1 MSVVPS
7 VEFEPH
13 EHGPES
19 IESIL
24 RKTTRKPL
32 YCHPKA
38 WCDAH
43 LDVFRDEGLDKEYPV
58 EHVLGFPVALDP
70 ADTALV
76 QLIDQ
81 IPNVGER
88 EGYIRITLQVFARM
102 SKTYTSS
109 FDAENHVTGICYAFL
124 DHLREKVRKYPR
136 VEHRPF
142 RGYEY
147 ETFSFPNPCT
157 AAPRWEPPTLY
168 LCYGKGEQQQKL
180 ELKTQQIIYDF
191 PNYDEGFPYNFFPII
206 TSLCL
211 HHDHYNDWKKD
222 RSERQEAKRK
232 TRWKKASKSA
242 EMIAVLLSMA
252 RKQAPR
258 LVDSRPEHRCCPNA
272 ICPILIWATK
282 THVRLVRG
290 HVPLSHLDALANP
303 DRPISEALKLEISLP
318 FDFLE
323 TEGQRQLLLALSA
336 LLDNYFL
343 TFRPRYL
350 MD

>member
-1 MSVVPS
+1 MTVVPS
-7 VEFEPH
+7 VEFKPH

-38 WCDAH
+38 WCDTH
-43 LDVFRDEGLDKEYPV
+43 LDVLRVEGLDKEYPV

-136 VEHRPF
+136 VEHHPF
-142 RGYEY
+142 RSYESVK
-147 ETFSFPNPCT
+147 FS
-157 AAPRWEPPTLY
+157 APRWEPPSLY
-168 LCYGKGEQQQKL
+168 LYYGKGEEQQKM
-180 ELKTQQIIYDF
+180 ELKTQQITYDF
-191 PNYDEGFPYNFFPII
+191 PNYDEGFPHNFFPII
-206 TSLCL
+206 TSLCW
-211 HHDHYNDWKKD
+211 HHDHYNDWKTD
-222 RSERQEAKRK
+222 RSERQEAKRM

-242 EMIAVLLSMA
+242 EMTAVLLSMA
-252 RKQAPR
+252 QKQALR

-303 DRPISEALKLEISLP
+303 DRPVFEALKLEISLP

-323 TEGQRQLLLALSA
+323 TEDQRQVLLALSA

-343 TFRPRYL
+343 TFRSRNL
-350 MD
+350 IDDGSQK